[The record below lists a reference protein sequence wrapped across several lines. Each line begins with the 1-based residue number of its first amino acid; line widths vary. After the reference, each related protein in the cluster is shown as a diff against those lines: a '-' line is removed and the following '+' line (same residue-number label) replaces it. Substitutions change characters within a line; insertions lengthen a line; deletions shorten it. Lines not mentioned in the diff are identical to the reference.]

1 MTKQKLTAEEKA
13 AKKEARKEKFK
24 AMNEKNGT
32 KWQAFKYLLCTASAG
47 IIQFVSFT
55 IMTYAF
61 AKLDWGTI
69 NFITPMPKTTF
80 VATTVALCLSVL
92 WNFTLNRKFTF
103 KSAKNVPVAMALA
116 FLFYVPFYP
125 FQTWYV
131 HVVSEAIGGQEWAK
145 LIAEATVML
154 INGVLEF
161 CWQKFVIYRKSAN
174 TAGVKKDNAEQE
186 SVNENHE
193 EKIIKE
199 GFVDE
204 SLEIAHI
211 KNDGVDVSNV
221 EVSEEDVI
229 KKG

>member
-1 MTKQKLTAEEKA
+1 MAKQKLTPEEKA
-13 AKKEARKEKFK
+13 QRKAERKAKFK
-24 AMNEKNGT
+24 AMNEKNST
-32 KWQAFKYLLCTASAG
+32 RWQAVKYILCTASAG

-61 AKLDWGTI
+61 AKLDWGTM
-69 NFITPMPKTTF
+69 NFITVMPKTTF
-80 VATTVALCLSVL
+80 VATTVALALSIL

-131 HVVSEAIGGQEWAK
+131 HTVSTAIGGQEWAS

-174 TAGVKKDNAEQE
+174 TAEHKETETAEAAD
-186 SVNENHE
+186 STP
-193 EKIIKE
+193 
-199 GFVDE
+199 
-204 SLEIAHI
+204 EIEHI
-211 KNDGVDVSNV
+211 KDSGVSVDDVTV
-221 EVSEEDVI
+221 DDTDTI
-229 KKG
+229 TKG

>member
-1 MTKQKLTAEEKA
+1 
-13 AKKEARKEKFK
+13 
-24 AMNEKNGT
+24 
-32 KWQAFKYLLCTASAG
+32 
-47 IIQFVSFT
+47 
-55 IMTYAF
+55 
-61 AKLDWGTI
+61 
-69 NFITPMPKTTF
+69 
-80 VATTVALCLSVL
+80 
-92 WNFTLNRKFTF
+92 
-103 KSAKNVPVAMALA
+103 
-116 FLFYVPFYP
+116 VPFYP